1 MAHGGAAEVPQ
12 QTCSHSRKGSQ
23 LSANTGHNLESQVSS
38 LDFSNFRR
46 FLMPKMFTIGEV
58 LQTVRLKLNLRRE
71 QGLILMAGGKYVL
84 KQGSILEDVYM
95 KFKDEDGFLY
105 LVYAEENIYG

>member
-1 MAHGGAAEVPQ
+1 
-12 QTCSHSRKGSQ
+12 
-23 LSANTGHNLESQVSS
+23 
-38 LDFSNFRR
+38 
-46 FLMPKMFTIGEV
+46 MPKMFTIGEV

-84 KQGSILEDVYM
+84 KQGHILEDVYM
-95 KFKDEDGFLY
+95 KYKDEDGFLY